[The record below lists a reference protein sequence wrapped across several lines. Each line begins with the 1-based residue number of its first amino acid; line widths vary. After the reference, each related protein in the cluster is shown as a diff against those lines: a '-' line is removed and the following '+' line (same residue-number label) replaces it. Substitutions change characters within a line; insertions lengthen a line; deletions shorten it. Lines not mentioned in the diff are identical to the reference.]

1 MLDLEAQAGREGRV
15 RPAPRASRGCVPGLL
30 EGAVCRP
37 LAQRGLALCP
47 VLGLWEGCQ
56 ELRLTHPGGGPASAA
71 HAAKA
76 KPKGRSLVSAGPISH
91 PAQGRHLER
100 VFTLSCSPSSR
111 RTGWTEGLKEGALE
125 LDRPALK
132 GSGQIS
138 ASP

>member
-1 MLDLEAQAGREGRV
+1 MAPSLPNLKGRYVGTGWEPSVDVPVAGGQGRL
-15 RPAPRASRGCVPGLL
+15 S
-30 EGAVCRP
+30 

-76 KPKGRSLVSAGPISH
+76 KPKGWSLVSAGPISH

-111 RTGWTEGLKEGALE
+111 TGWTEGLKEGALE
-125 LDRPALK
+125 LDGPALK